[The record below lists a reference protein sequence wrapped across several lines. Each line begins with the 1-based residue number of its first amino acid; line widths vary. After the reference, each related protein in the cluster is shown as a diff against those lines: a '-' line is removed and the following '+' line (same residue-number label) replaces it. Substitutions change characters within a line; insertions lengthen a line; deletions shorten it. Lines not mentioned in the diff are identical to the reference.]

1 MKGLIVNLVAGGGL
15 FAGALFGALA
25 ATGRLNH
32 DGVANI
38 PILNLLFPAPPVDP
52 NADPH
57 ADPHARPGTDGHA
70 APADAHDSGKTAAA
84 TDAGHAAPVG
94 ETAAKDAA
102 TEHGAADSGQEP
114 QGPPAQPLK
123 RGRSLFEQEAKGGGG
138 HGGGGEHG
146 ADEAKDKGHG
156 GGGHDAKAD
165 AHGAAPAGDH
175 GTKPD
180 AKHAA
185 ERDFDGIAEELAQ
198 DRVRYAPGGYFR
210 FDGMPSGLTP
220 EKLNEAWVKV
230 QTVMADLDKRAQALD
245 LREKELR
252 EFGDDIARRQTE
264 LGKERLEVESMQR
277 QLDERIEQFQQQ
289 VKLVRTDEV
298 AGLTRNAQTLSSF
311 EPSKAVELIKDQ
323 WRTEAGQDEV
333 LKTLEFMDKEAVDAI
348 LAAMDNAL
356 VREVMQKRLKIS
368 KSPATPATPAK

>member
-1 MKGLIVNLVAGGGL
+1 M
-15 FAGALFGALA
+15 
-25 ATGRLNH
+25 
-32 DGVANI
+32 
-38 PILNLLFPAPPVDP
+38 
-52 NADPH
+52 
-57 ADPHARPGTDGHA
+57 
-70 APADAHDSGKTAAA
+70 
-84 TDAGHAAPVG
+84 
-94 ETAAKDAA
+94 
-102 TEHGAADSGQEP
+102 
-114 QGPPAQPLK
+114 
-123 RGRSLFEQEAKGGGG
+123 
-138 HGGGGEHG
+138 
-146 ADEAKDKGHG
+146 HG
-156 GGGHDAKAD
+156 GGGHEAKPD